1 MEMSGTDLEEEC
13 AQNIALL
20 YYLGQNPPEPK
31 KNDENRGQE
40 PDVTDRTISLSDE
53 KRLTSTLG
61 FLSAIRSDIN
71 NVTAVCVEERG
82 SRMIIM
88 VAANAKEAGLSSLYL
103 PSVKVGFDKIFSL
116 LTDALHSPREQLA
129 SDVFTAVVSM
139 CRWRILVRLRMI
151 NPEPKPKVPIERFF
165 RDLREVAS
173 ERLLS
178 DNEKK
183 FLELS
188 DELESKL
195 DKYRTSFTHPS
206 DDDWA
211 LTEDE
216 ELESVIQI
224 CYRLYEMR
232 DVSKPLLKKLERISP
247 LQPSSCDALLTMIRK
262 VGKYKRAATDLVKL
276 ARRHRCIRKAT
287 IIHLELDSS
296 AFDQRTPTE
305 FPSFLDMLYKLQDH
319 HGTSWDTGKV
329 EKRVKNK
336 SGIEKL
342 MNQPRVHAE
351 MQLIWYLDQHQGPT
365 PPRVIA
371 SNKDACYL
379 CNAFITVHGRH
390 SIPRTHGRLYPGW
403 RLPSSRLQEVKESF
417 SLELKRVAG
426 DKVNLILEEGWKGPI
441 YPPESN
447 VSSAIVSGSS
457 IVTMEEYMSESS
469 DSDETIKPEYGTE
482 TVDTR
487 EQQVEECLSLHQG
500 SPTAQDDGSD
510 ENERTTP
517 DYNEVERSTGSEPL
531 PRPSP
536 GSLSRPLSSQEPQQA
551 PEDEDENTDGHS
563 TPKAQASQSSE
574 NLHHPTVETDAGS
587 NPSVASRS
595 NQIVSPEA
603 YETRPSSTSTPASLG
618 KKPCEENEV
627 DVKDDAWR
635 QVEKGRQEV
644 VTLPNS
650 LELFVEYTTGSLSK
664 SQNLR
669 FKARQLSE
677 EEVETALNEGVPIHD
692 LTSLGYEEVKVESG
706 GGGIMMRVGD
716 QVFVAHLDEFVAPT

>member
-1 MEMSGTDLEEEC
+1 MSGTDLEEEC

-31 KNDENRGQE
+31 KHDENRGQE

-82 SRMIIM
+82 SRMLIM

-151 NPEPKPKVPIERFF
+151 NPELKPKVPIEKFF
-165 RDLREVAS
+165 RDLREVVS
-173 ERLLS
+173 NRSLS

-195 DKYRTSFTHPS
+195 VKYRSSFTHPS

-232 DVSKPLLKKLERISP
+232 HISKPLLKKLERIPP

-262 VGKYKRAATDLVKL
+262 VGKYKRAATDLAKL
-276 ARRHRCIRKAT
+276 ARRHRCIRKAIVLT
-287 IIHLELDSS
+287 VELDSS
-296 AFDQRTPTE
+296 AFDQRTPTK
-305 FPSFLDMLYKLQDH
+305 FPSFLDMLHKLQDH
-319 HGTSWDTGKV
+319 HGTSWDTNEV
-329 EKRVKNK
+329 DKRVETK
-336 SGIEKL
+336 SGIDKR
-342 MNQPRVHAE
+342 MDQPRVHAE

-379 CNAFITVHGRH
+379 CNAFITVHGQY

-403 RLPSSRLQEVKESF
+403 RLPSSGLQDVKESF

-426 DKVNLILEEGWKGPI
+426 DKVNLILEEGWKP
-441 YPPESN
+441 PTSSPESN

-457 IVTMEEYMSESS
+457 ILTIEDYMSESS
-469 DSDETIKPEYGTE
+469 DSDETIRPEHGTE
-482 TVDTR
+482 TLDTR

-500 SPTAQDDGSD
+500 SPTAQDGSD

-551 PEDEDENTDGHS
+551 PEDEYDNADGNS
-563 TPKAQASQSSE
+563 TPKAQYSKSSE
-574 NLHHPTVETDAGS
+574 NLHHPTVETVADS
-587 NPSVASRS
+587 NPSVAASRS
-595 NQIVSPEA
+595 SQIVSPET

-618 KKPCEENEV
+618 KKQCRENEV
-627 DVKDDAWR
+627 DGKDDAWR

-650 LELFVEYTTGSLSK
+650 LKLFVEYTTGSSSK

-692 LTSLGYEEVKVESG
+692 LTSLGYEEVKVESSD
-706 GGGIMMRVGD
+706 GIMMRVGD
-716 QVFVAHLDEFVAPT
+716 QVFVAHLDGFVAPT